1 MVLELDKLVMNPLT
15 IYIEGKKQFYGEAV
29 YIDGIKGIRVI
40 NDKSNED
47 SENSSDFSFEKENLT
62 NDFYNTKVFLGS
74 AFLSKKEIEELD
86 DGSIIE
92 LQESWSDYVL
102 IYKDNELIAKGEVM
116 VVDEHFGVKIKEILN
131 RKHNPQFFKNDE
143 KN

>member
-1 MVLELDKLVMNPLT
+1 MEINIIDIPRAILT
-15 IYIEGKKQFYGEAV
+15 TAIFITT
-29 YIDGIKGIRVI
+29 
-40 NDKSNED
+40 ED
-47 SENSSDFSFEKENLT
+47 RFSFEKENLT